1 MEAFK
6 INSAAALYFCASW
19 LVGLMILM
27 AYLAGAVNE
36 VVVFLLFIMILNII
50 VNAILIIVLLC
61 YYYFFPEN
69 KIEFRN
75 SAVLLLFNFP
85 DIFFLYFIISI
96 I

>member
-19 LVGLMILM
+19 LVGLIILM
-27 AYLAGAVNE
+27 AYLAGALNE
-36 VVVFLLFIMILNII
+36 VVVFLLAISILNII
-50 VNAILIIVLLC
+50 VNAILIIVLLLF
-61 YYYFFPEN
+61 YYVFSEN
-69 KIEFRN
+69 RMEFRN

-85 DIFFLYFIISI
+85 DILLLYFIISI